1 MLAKQQ
7 LITIDDISAE
17 NAPAIYVSSGL
28 DHFLEAV
35 TSTTAEK
42 LDRRRLRYCRQDAR
56 TCHDTF

>member
-1 MLAKQQ
+1 MFAKQQ

-17 NAPAIYVSSGL
+17 NAPAIYVSGGL

-42 LDRRRLRYCRQDAR
+42 LDRRRLRHCRQDA
-56 TCHDTF
+56 

>member
-17 NAPAIYVSSGL
+17 NVPANYVSGGL
-28 DHFLEAV
+28 GHFLEAV

-42 LDRRRLRYCRQDAR
+42 LDRRRLRHCRQDA
-56 TCHDTF
+56 